1 MIDAIK
7 EYWLKGWA
15 RVKET
20 VCRGW
25 HWLMRML
32 TQNKLMLLTVAVLYI
47 FRDKFVEWMIA
58 FICPLTSKVDPN
70 NIWVLVIIA
79 ASILLIYVI
88 NAKRLWKER
97 ELIVSRI
104 LTLGLLYLGYY
115 IFVRTGKFEF
125 YKIDSWSYNYV
136 DCAWLLI
143 AGIEALWLLKR
154 LIVKCIP
161 DGDAKSNP
169 FLTDSP
175 AKVDEMGREKYA
187 KQMIYKIK
195 AGQKGKDERFADG
208 ALTILLNEHYGVG
221 KTSFMNQLYVI
232 AKKERVTVCW
242 CKPWLYEDTKTMI
255 VNFIQVIK
263 EELGEGDGLLQ
274 QMLSKYAQ
282 ILASIKGY
290 KMFAFLRYEGKSIE
304 TQFEEIKKRLR
315 EKRRPIIVL
324 IDDVDRLQGK
334 ELLRMLQMVRN
345 MGDFPYIYYIIAG
358 DKEAIKGALEKE
370 RIQDPDEYL
379 KKFFNLEICFPA
391 DDGQLINALKTGLD
405 TILGRY
411 EKTSD
416 DVWMFIRNLRHGRV
430 IFDNIRD
437 IKRFLNVFDYALSNC
452 KAETVAG
459 KANANML
466 DEIRLQDLAGIC
478 MIQCIDSEFYR
489 VLRDHNNRILEY
501 KDWHLKV
508 KSDFSKVFTDR
519 YTKEW
524 MDKVA
529 AQVINGES
537 NIPKERDELEDKVQ
551 TLSDLVKWSVP
562 KKIEVIGE
570 LLEHLFPSSYSAES
584 RIGVCQPTEYYKYF
598 SAAYRKTELSNA
610 ETIGIMEM
618 DEEAYAKEVRKI
630 IDAKKIESFK
640 NKLTWF
646 LQTHTYDR
654 LSALKKVMSAFTMEN
669 PIQSEEDSYLEV
681 RFMQNYG
688 ASLWAVFRKRE
699 GELEIQSDTAWE
711 KLRHWM
717 ITTDQYAQRIMA
729 LWMLAKHTEHHEMY
743 IFGSRNNVIDCVLAS
758 EHQYVENV
766 WAKDKYNPRVY
777 RYVAFYREINS
788 DISKYI
794 LAEVK
799 RRKCNVGFL
808 HHMLMYKNGELLWNE
823 SYIKAMVGTGSV
835 FRIDGSEW
843 RDIIPANWRDE
854 FKNMTME
861 NPLKQE
867 LIKKSRYL
875 SSAMDYWRAE
885 MELNERERLR
895 MAYVE
900 QKGHITAKQYTE
912 QFEVSEGVARKE
924 LNKYVRLGYMTKV
937 KRGTH
942 IKYVVPTNEMIFEG

>member
-7 EYWLKGWA
+7 EYLVKCWLAVKG
-15 RVKET
+15 T
-20 VCRGW
+20 VSRGW

-32 TQNKLMLLTVAVLYI
+32 TQNKLMLLTVAALYI
-47 FRDKFVEWMIA
+47 FRDKFAEWIIA
-58 FICPLTSKVDPN
+58 FICPLTSKVNPD
-70 NIWVLVIIA
+70 NIWVMVVIA
-79 ASILLIYVI
+79 ASILLLYVI
-88 NAKRLWKER
+88 NAKRLWKEQ

-125 YKIDSWSYNYV
+125 YKIDGWSYNYV

-143 AGIEALWLLKR
+143 AGIEALWLIKR

-195 AGQKGKDERFADG
+195 AGQKEKDERYADG

-221 KTSFMNQLYVI
+221 KTSFMNQLYDI
-232 AKKERVTVCW
+232 AKKERVTACW
-242 CKPWLYEDTKTMI
+242 FKPWLYEDTKTMI

-263 EELGEGDGLLQ
+263 EEIGEGDGLLQ

-282 ILASIKGY
+282 ILASINGY
-290 KMFAFLRYEGKSIE
+290 EMFAFLRYEGKSIE
-304 TQFEEIKKRLR
+304 RQFEEIKTRLR

-345 MGDFPYIYYIIAG
+345 MGDFPYVYYVIAG
-358 DKEAIKGALEKE
+358 DKEAIKGALENEK
-370 RIQDPDEYL
+370 IQDPDEYL

-391 DDGQLINALKTGLD
+391 DDGQLLKALKTGLD

-411 EKTSD
+411 DKTSD
-416 DVWMFIRNLRHGRV
+416 EVWLFIRNLHHGRV

-437 IKRFLNVFDYALSNC
+437 VKRFLNVFDYALSNC
-452 KAETVAG
+452 KAEPVGENST
-459 KANANML
+459 ML
-466 DEIRLQDLAGIC
+466 DEVRLQDLAGIC

-524 MDKVA
+524 MDKFA
-529 AQVINGES
+529 AQTINGES
-537 NIPKERDELEDKVQ
+537 NVSEVKDELEEKVQ

-562 KKIEVIGE
+562 QKIEVIGE
-570 LLEHLFPSSYSAES
+570 LLNNLFPSSYSSES
-584 RIGVCQPTEYYKYF
+584 RIGVCQPTEYFKYF

-618 DEEAYAKEVRKI
+618 EEEEYLKKVRTI
-630 IDAKKIESFK
+630 IDDLKIESFK
-640 NKLTWF
+640 NKLTWY
-646 LQTHTYDR
+646 LQTQTFDR
-654 LSALKKVMSAFTMEN
+654 LSALKKVMNAFAMEN
-669 PIQSEEDSYLEV
+669 PIQNEEDSLLGV
-681 RFMQNYG
+681 KFMQNYG

-699 GELEIQSDTAWE
+699 GELEIQSSAAWDE
-711 KLRHWM
+711 LRHWM
-717 ITTDQYAQRIMA
+717 ITTEQYAQRIMA
-729 LWMLAKHTEHHEMY
+729 LWLLMKHTEHHEMY
-743 IFGSRNNVIDCVLAS
+743 VFGTRNNVIDCALAS

-766 WAKDKYNPRVY
+766 WAKDRYNPKVY
-777 RYVAFYREINS
+777 RYIAFYREINS

-794 LAEVK
+794 LEEVK

-808 HHMLMYKNGELLWNE
+808 HHMLMYKDGELLWNE
-823 SYIKAMVGTGSV
+823 PYIKAMVGTGSV

-843 RDIIPANWRDE
+843 RDIIPAAWRDE

-867 LIKKSRYL
+867 QIKKSRYL

-885 MELNERERLR
+885 MELNEREMQRLSF
-895 MAYVE
+895 VE
-900 QKGHITAKQYTE
+900 QMGHITAKQYME

-937 KRGTH
+937 KSGTH
-942 IKYVVPTNEMIFEG
+942 IKYVVPTKEIIFEG